1 MKWGE
6 ISLRDTGTALL
17 DIAMPRLCVVCGR
30 ELLLRERHICTE
42 CLAGLPLTRFW
53 NQSRNPMADR
63 LNELIQAGLGEG
75 EFEPYANACALFYY
89 GTASP
94 YAHITPQLKYYHNV
108 DMGRFFAAML
118 GRRLCAC
125 PEFDDVDMV
134 IPVPL
139 HPLRRWKR
147 GYNQAA
153 IIAAA
158 IVETYAARPDG
169 KVPELRTDILR
180 RVRNTGTQTALSG
193 EGKAANMASAFAL
206 RRRSR
211 EAYPHHILLVDDVF
225 TSGSTLSACRKILR
239 ERFGAGVR
247 ISVATLAFVGN

>member
-1 MKWGE
+1 MWRE
-6 ISLRDTGTALL
+6 IDLKDIGTALL

-63 LNELIQAGLGEG
+63 LNELIQAELGEG

-94 YAHITPQLKYYHNV
+94 YAHITPQLKYYHNIG
-108 DMGRFFAAML
+108 MGRFFASML
-118 GRRLCAC
+118 GRRLCSC
-125 PEFDDVDMV
+125 PEFEDVDMV

-147 GYNQAA
+147 GYNQAE
-153 IIAAA
+153 IIASA
-158 IVETYAARPDG
+158 IAEAYPRR
-169 KVPELRTDILR
+169 PELRTDILR
-180 RVRNTGTQTALSG
+180 RVRNTVTQTVLSG
-193 EGKAANMASAFAL
+193 AGKSENMAAAFAL
-206 RRRSR
+206 SRRAGDASPR
-211 EAYPHHILLVDDVF
+211 HVLLVDDVM
-225 TSGSTLSACRKILR
+225 TSGSTLSACRKTLR
-239 ERFGAGVR
+239 QRFGPEVR

>member
-1 MKWGE
+1 MWRE
-6 ISLRDTGTALL
+6 IDLKDIGTALL

-63 LNELIQAGLGEG
+63 LNGLIQAVLGEG

-118 GRRLCAC
+118 GRRLCSC
-125 PEFDDVDMV
+125 PEFEDVDMI

-147 GYNQAA
+147 GYNQSE

-158 IVETYAARPDG
+158 IAETYPRH
-169 KVPELRTDILR
+169 PEVRTDILR
-180 RVRNTGTQTALSG
+180 RVRNTRSQTSMSG
-193 EGKAANMASAFAL
+193 EGKAENMAAAFAL
-206 RRRSR
+206 RRRAR
-211 EAYPHHILLVDDVF
+211 EAFPRHILIVDDVM
-225 TSGSTLSACRKILR
+225 TSGSTLFACRKILR
-239 ERFGAGVR
+239 QSFGPEVR